1 MRRILKPTLDDAR
14 SRLQS
19 FSDGWEAFWFTPA
32 DPTLLG
38 VLRILAG
45 LMLLYTHAVW
55 GLALEDF
62 FGPHGWLSV
71 ELVRT
76 LQEYSFA
83 YSFWWWVEPQW
94 MWTAHGISMAILAL
108 FTLGLWTRVT
118 SVLSL
123 VVAISYAHRVPEA
136 LFGLDQINVMLTLY
150 LTIGDSGRAV
160 SLDRWIARRRGE
172 GEAGPTSR
180 ANLGQRL
187 IQVHMCTIYFF
198 AGISKLQGPAWWNG
212 DAMWLAFANLEYQ
225 SMDMTWLAWHPLL
238 LNVMT
243 HTTIVWEVFF
253 CTMIWKRSWRPVML
267 AAGTAMHL
275 GIGACLG
282 MWTFGLIML
291 VGCASFLPNEK
302 VKGMVAAMS
311 TSWRS
316 RPVPVSF
323 PVTASPQAA
332 ASALLKG
339 PHRPIGEVVSIDY
352 GQHRLPT
359 EFGRSTGD

>member
-1 MRRILKPTLDDAR
+1 MRRALTYALAEVR
-14 SRLQS
+14 SRIRS
-19 FSDGWEAFWFTPA
+19 FSYGWDAFWFTPA

-38 VLRILAG
+38 VLRVLTG

-62 FGPHGWLSV
+62 FGKDPWLGA

-83 YSFWWWVEPQW
+83 SSFWWWVEPQW
-94 MWTAHGISMAILAL
+94 MWTAHDLSMAVLAL
-108 FTLGLWTRVT
+108 FTLGLWTRAT
-118 SVLSL
+118 SALSL
-123 VVAISYAHRVPEA
+123 IVAISYAHRVPEA

-150 LTIGDSGRAV
+150 LTIGDGGRAV
-160 SLDRWIARRRGE
+160 SLDRWIARRRGK
-172 GEAGPTSR
+172 GEATPSAR
-180 ANLGQRL
+180 SNLGQRL

-198 AGISKLQGPAWWNG
+198 AGISKLQGPAWWSG

-238 LNVMT
+238 LNAMT
-243 HTTIVWEVFF
+243 HTTIAWEVFF
-253 CTMIWKRSWRPVML
+253 CVLVWKPAWRPIML
-267 AAGTAMHL
+267 GAGTAMHL

-302 VKGMVAAMS
+302 ARVLVEVLSGARPGRS
-311 TSWRS
+311 T
-316 RPVPVSF
+316 PVTFPVSG
-323 PVTASPQAA
+323 SPQA

-339 PHRPIGEVVSIDY
+339 PHRPVGPVVTIDY
-352 GQHRLPT
+352 GRHRAASGPR
-359 EFGRSTGD
+359 GPMAG